1 MLQAGIE
8 GETTLRTAV
17 VPSGN
22 IRVYSRS
29 GAPDHVNSPLLT
41 SNAQLPVALR
51 PVVDFPPVRGSIF
64 DDPGDE
70 KSWHISQR
78 SDALNRF
85 YADREPAWYGSAI
98 SSLQGADRALDLG
111 CGPGLSLQALLE
123 QGCSSVLGVDRW
135 PDFAANSTP
144 ETPIIAHDLSLPMP
158 FLESGSFD
166 GVFSHYAL
174 DYVSPICLRQVLR
187 EAHRLL
193 APGGRLVIYVA
204 AVGLGGGDEAR
215 TASYTL
221 AVLRVLLAEAS
232 FAEIDVQAAS
242 EGRNSI
248 AKARRGAD
256 DLDAGQ
262 TDPQEVAVHIAGDT
276 QVSAAFAGD
285 PEAVRCELV
294 GEEGR
299 TATFTLEL
307 SPADPIDAGRVS
319 VCARALAQA
328 AAGTELQLWVWR
340 GLTPVAME
348 CARLEFAAAELRLS
362 AAGSGCEHVSTW
374 KPGEL
379 PVEPVGNA
387 HSRFEDLR
395 PGDALSVAERG
406 EEGRQVVVEPARPLP
421 PDTAEQLRP
430 GRNRFLVK
438 RAPGL
443 DLDIADREW
452 LGGRLH
458 GIALSAGDLDGE
470 GTREWLLWAAWRQA
484 MVYLSG
490 PDWKSIL
497 QAASEK
503 EDELRSPLI
512 LVDPAASGDGPSEA
526 PPPELIDFA
535 MVSNRRFVLLGPAC
549 LDLVDQADLRAI
561 CRHLLYSG
569 PHGDNESE
577 LPAGANENLR
587 YLTERTLL
595 MRLRQAHGFS
605 PAEVGRR
612 SSTS

>member
-1 MLQAGIE
+1 
-8 GETTLRTAV
+8 
-17 VPSGN
+17 
-22 IRVYSRS
+22 
-29 GAPDHVNSPLLT
+29 VNSPLLI
-41 SNAQLPVALR
+41 SAHLPVALR
-51 PVVDFPPVRGSIF
+51 PVVDYPSVRGSVF

-78 SDALNRF
+78 SDALSRF
-85 YADREPAWYGSAI
+85 YAGREPAWYGSAI
-98 SSLQGADRALDLG
+98 SSLKGAERVLDLG
-111 CGPGLSLQALLE
+111 CGPGLALQALLE

-187 EAHRLL
+187 EARRLL

-215 TASYTL
+215 TVSYTP
-221 AVLRVLLAEAS
+221 AVLRVLLDEAG

-256 DLDAGQ
+256 GLDAGQ
-262 TDPQEVAVHIAGDT
+262 AKSQEVAAHIEGDT
-276 QVSAAFAGD
+276 QLTAAFSGD
-285 PEAVRCELV
+285 LDAVQCEV
-294 GEEGR
+294 MGEEGR
-299 TATFTLEL
+299 TATFVFEL
-307 SPADPIDAGRVS
+307 SPADSIDAGRVS
-319 VCARALAQA
+319 VCARALVQA
-328 AAGTELQLWVWR
+328 TGGTELQLWVWR

-348 CARLEFAAAELRLS
+348 CARLEFAATELRLG

-374 KPGEL
+374 RPGEL

-421 PDTAEQLRP
+421 PDAAEQLGP

-438 RAPGL
+438 RASGL
-443 DLDIADREW
+443 DLDTADREW

-458 GIALSAGDLDGE
+458 GIALGVVDLDRKGA
-470 GTREWLLWAAWRQA
+470 REWLLWAAWRQA
-484 MVYLSG
+484 MVYLDG
-490 PDWKSIL
+490 PSWKSIFL
-497 QAASEK
+497 SASER
-503 EDELRSPLI
+503 EDELGSPLI
-512 LVDPAASGDGPSEA
+512 LVDPAASGDGPLEA

-535 MVSNRRFVLLGPAC
+535 TAGNRRFVLLGPEC

-561 CRHLLYSG
+561 RRHLLYSG
-569 PHGDNESE
+569 PRGDNESE
-577 LPAGANENLR
+577 LPEGANENLR

-605 PAEVGRR
+605 PAQVGRR
-612 SSTS
+612 SSAG

>member
-1 MLQAGIE
+1 
-8 GETTLRTAV
+8 
-17 VPSGN
+17 
-22 IRVYSRS
+22 
-29 GAPDHVNSPLLT
+29 LLI
-41 SNAQLPVALR
+41 SNAHLPVALR
-51 PVVDFPPVRGSIF
+51 PVVDFPSVRGSIF

-85 YADREPAWYGSAI
+85 YADREPAWYSSAI
-98 SSLQGADRALDLG
+98 SSLKGAERVLDLG
-111 CGPGLSLQALLE
+111 CGPGLALQALLE

-144 ETPIIAHDLSLPMP
+144 EMPIIAHDLSLPMP

-174 DYVSPICLRQVLR
+174 DYVSPVCLRQVLR
-187 EAHRLL
+187 EASRVLT
-193 APGGRLVIYVA
+193 PGGWLVIYVA

-215 TASYTL
+215 TTSYTPT
-221 AVLRVLLAEAS
+221 VLQVLLDEAG

-256 DLDAGQ
+256 DLDIGRAN
-262 TDPQEVAVHIAGDT
+262 PREVAAHIEGDT
-276 QVSAAFAGD
+276 QVTAAFSGN
-285 PEAVRCELV
+285 PEAVKCEVV

-299 TATFTLEL
+299 TATFVFEL
-307 SPADPIDAGRVS
+307 SPADLIVAGRVS
-319 VCARALAQA
+319 VCARALVQA
-328 AAGTELQLWVWR
+328 IAGTELQLWVWR
-340 GLTPVAME
+340 GPTPVVME

-362 AAGSGCEHVSTW
+362 AAGSECEHGSTW
-374 KPGEL
+374 RPGEL

-387 HSRFEDLR
+387 YLQFEDLR
-395 PGDALSVAERG
+395 SGDLLSVAERG
-406 EEGRQVVVEPARPLP
+406 EEGRQIVVESVRPLP
-421 PDTAEQLRP
+421 PDAAEQLGP

-438 RAPGL
+438 CASGL
-443 DLDIADREW
+443 DFAIADREW
-452 LGGRLH
+452 LVGRLH
-458 GIALSAGDLDGE
+458 GIALSAGDLDRKGA
-470 GTREWLLWAAWRQA
+470 REWLLWAAWRQA
-484 MVYLSG
+484 MVYLGG

-497 QAASEK
+497 LAASEK

-535 MVSNRRFVLLGPAC
+535 TANNRRFVLLGPEC
-549 LDLVDQADLRAI
+549 LDLVDRADLRAI

-569 PHGDNESE
+569 SRGCNESE
-577 LPAGANENLR
+577 LPEGANENLR

-595 MRLRQAHGFS
+595 MRLRQTHGFS
-605 PAEVGRR
+605 PAQVGRR
-612 SSTS
+612 SSAS

>member
-1 MLQAGIE
+1 M
-8 GETTLRTAV
+8 
-17 VPSGN
+17 
-22 IRVYSRS
+22 
-29 GAPDHVNSPLLT
+29 NSPLLG

-51 PVVDFPPVRGSIF
+51 PAVDFPPVRGSIF

-78 SDALNRF
+78 SDALSRF
-85 YADREPAWYGSAI
+85 YAGREPAWYGSAV
-98 SSLQGADRALDLG
+98 SPLKGAERVLDLG
-111 CGPGLSLQALLE
+111 CGPGLALRALLE

-135 PDFAANSTP
+135 PDFAGDSTP
-144 ETPIIAHDLSLPMP
+144 EAPIVAHDLSLPMP

-187 EAHRLL
+187 EARRLL
-193 APGGRLVIYVA
+193 IPGGRLVVYVA

-215 TASYTL
+215 TASYTP
-221 AVLRVLLAEAS
+221 AVLRALLEEAG

-248 AKARRGAD
+248 AKARCGAD

-262 TDPQEVAVHIAGDT
+262 AVSREVAVHIEGDT
-276 QVSAAFAGD
+276 QVSAAFSGD
-285 PEAVRCELV
+285 PEAVKCEVV

-299 TATFTLEL
+299 SATFVLEL
-307 SPADPIDAGRVS
+307 PPADPIEAGRVS
-319 VCARALAQA
+319 VCARALARA
-328 AAGTELQLWVWR
+328 AAGTELQLWAWR
-340 GLTPVAME
+340 GWAPVVME
-348 CARLEFAAAELRLS
+348 CACLEFAAAELRLS

-374 KPGEL
+374 RPGEL
-379 PVEPVGNA
+379 GVEPVGNA
-387 HSRFEDLR
+387 HSRFDDLP

-406 EEGRQVVVEPARPLP
+406 EEGRQVVVEQARTLLP
-421 PDTAEQLRP
+421 DAAEQLRP

-438 RAPGL
+438 CASGL

-458 GIALSAGDLDGE
+458 GIALSAADLDRKGA
-470 GTREWLLWAAWRQA
+470 REWLLWAAWRQA
-484 MVYLSG
+484 IVYLSA

-497 QAASEK
+497 LAASEK
-503 EDELRSPLI
+503 EDELGSPLV
-512 LVDPAASGDGPSEA
+512 LVDPALSGEGTPEA

-535 MVSNRRFVLLGPAC
+535 TASPLRFVLLGPAC

-561 CRHLLYSG
+561 HRRLLCGGSR
-569 PHGDNESE
+569 GDGGAESPE
-577 LPAGANENLR
+577 AANENLR

-612 SSTS
+612 PSAN

>member
-1 MLQAGIE
+1 
-8 GETTLRTAV
+8 V
-17 VPSGN
+17 S
-22 IRVYSRS
+22 
-29 GAPDHVNSPLLT
+29 SPLLI
-41 SNAQLPVALR
+41 SNANLPVALR
-51 PVVDFPPVRGSIF
+51 PLVHFSPVRGSIF

-78 SDALNRF
+78 SEALSRF
-85 YADREPAWYGSAI
+85 YAGREPAWYRSAI
-98 SSLQGADRALDLG
+98 ASLEDAERVLDLG
-111 CGPGLSLQALLE
+111 CGPGLALQALLE

-144 ETPIIAHDLSLPMP
+144 EAPIIAHDLSLPMS

-187 EAHRLL
+187 EARRLL
-193 APGGRLVIYVA
+193 APGGQLVIYVA

-215 TASYTL
+215 TASYTP
-221 AVLRVLLAEAS
+221 AVLRVLLDEAG

-256 DLDAGQ
+256 DLDVGRA
-262 TDPQEVAVHIAGDT
+262 DSREVAVHVEGDT
-276 QVSAAFAGD
+276 QVTAAVSGN
-285 PEAVRCELV
+285 PQAVQCEVV
-294 GEEGR
+294 GKEGR
-299 TATFTLEL
+299 TATFVLEL
-307 SPADPIDAGRVS
+307 ALGDPVDAGRVS

-340 GLTPVAME
+340 GLTLAAVE

-374 KPGEL
+374 QPGEL
-379 PVEPVGNA
+379 ALEPVGNA

-406 EEGRQVVVEPARPLP
+406 EEGRHIVVEPARPLS
-421 PDTAEQLRP
+421 PDAAEQLGP

-438 RAPGL
+438 RMSGL
-443 DLDIADREW
+443 DFDVADGEW
-452 LGGRLH
+452 LAGRLH
-458 GIALSAGDLDGE
+458 GIALSVEDLDRRGA
-470 GTREWLLWAAWRQA
+470 REWLLWAAWRQA
-484 MVYLSG
+484 MVYLGG
-490 PDWKSIL
+490 PDWRSIL
-497 QAASEK
+497 LAASGK

-526 PPPELIDFA
+526 PPAELIDFVTA
-535 MVSNRRFVLLGPAC
+535 DNRRFALLGSKC
-549 LDLVDQADLRAI
+549 LDLMDQAGLRAI
-561 CRHLLYSG
+561 RRHLLVSG
-569 PHGDNESE
+569 LYGDGGAEPPE
-577 LPAGANENLR
+577 GANENLR
-587 YLTERTLL
+587 YLTERTQL

-612 SSTS
+612 SSAS